1 MLCDNCNE
9 NEASIHYTEV
19 VNGVRSE
26 HHLCSDC
33 AAKMGITSISDI
45 GNSEIPFVKFLTG
58 LLASSGLG
66 SEDYDNPMSHVRCP
80 KCDMS
85 YQEFI
90 QMGKFGCSECYDVF
104 GPLLDDNLK
113 KLHGS
118 AEHKGKVYAK
128 AADDMDDFDSDNVNA
143 DLDDEPKDSKG
154 KNISKLNKINQLN
167 KMLKEAIELERY
179 EDAAK
184 YRDQIK
190 ALKEGSAND

>member
-1 MLCDNCNE
+1 MLCDNCNK

-26 HHLCSDC
+26 HQ
-33 AAKMGITSISDI
+33 
-45 GNSEIPFVKFLTG
+45 FLTG

-118 AEHKGKVYAK
+118 AEHKGKIYAK
-128 AADDMDDFDSDNVNA
+128 AVSDDIEDLTDASDTSDKADDA
-143 DLDDEPKDSKG
+143 KG
-154 KNISKLNKINQLN
+154 ENISKLNK
-167 KMLKEAIELERY
+167 ESGYVRVG
-179 EDAAK
+179 AAV
-184 YRDQIK
+184 
-190 ALKEGSAND
+190 KEGCAND

>member
-1 MLCDNCNE
+1 MLCDNCNK

-33 AAKMGITSISDI
+33 AARMGITSIGDI
-45 GNSEIPFVKFLTG
+45 GNSDIPFVKFLTG

-118 AEHKGKVYAK
+118 AEHKGKIYAK
-128 AADDMDDFDSDNVNA
+128 AVSDDIEDLTDANNTSDKADDANG
-143 DLDDEPKDSKG
+143 E
-154 KNISKLNKINQLN
+154 NISKLNKINQLN
-167 KMLKEAIELERY
+167 RRLKEAIELERY

-184 YRDQIK
+184 YRDEIK
-190 ALKEGSAND
+190 ALKEGCAND